1 MLDIGDSQAYK
12 YAMAN
17 NPEQEL
23 QDPERR
29 LIVFDRLLI
38 RRLEA
43 ERKKRDLPSISSTIR
58 TILRE
63 ALSK

>member
-1 MLDIGDSQAYK
+1 
-12 YAMAN
+12 MAN
-17 NPEQEL
+17 NAEQRLIDTEK
-23 QDPERR
+23 R